1 MSRPTEASDAG
12 PARPGEPAPPS
23 GGGTA
28 VTVAARLDRLPITR
42 THRLITVT
50 IGIGMFFD
58 IYEVF
63 LTSAV
68 SGALT
73 SEFHLTSAVL
83 APVLA
88 STFVGMFIGSIV
100 LGRMADRVGRRR
112 AFMINLAL
120 YSLASLAG
128 AFSPNAVWLMIS
140 RFVAGLGVGAE
151 LPLAD
156 AYLSDMLPAR
166 QRGRYT
172 AWAYTISFIAVP
184 IVGFLARGSVGHLAG
199 IAGWRWIFALGA
211 LGSAIVFLLRTTL
224 PESPRWLEA
233 VGRGPE
239 ADRITSR
246 IEAEALRGGHRLTE
260 PTRRDPE
267 APVRPAR
274 AGVRVLLTPPLR
286 RRTLMMAV
294 FQVFQVFGYY
304 GFGTLVPLILAA
316 KGYALSTS
324 LLFTALTFLGY
335 PVGSLLSLPLVE
347 RFERKYLV
355 VGSVVAMAAFGLAFG
370 FSNSMVPIVIFGFLY
385 TAASNVFANG
395 YHIYQAE
402 IFPTA
407 VRSTAA
413 SGTYAISRLATGAMP
428 FILLPILAAVGAGW
442 VFVIICGALVVVA
455 LDIGL
460 IGPRTTGLSTEDVVV
475 A

>member
-1 MSRPTEASDAG
+1 
-12 PARPGEPAPPS
+12 
-23 GGGTA
+23 
-28 VTVAARLDRLPITR
+28 
-42 THRLITVT
+42 
-50 IGIGMFFD
+50 
-58 IYEVF
+58 
-63 LTSAV
+63 
-68 SGALT
+68 
-73 SEFHLTSAVL
+73 
-83 APVLA
+83 
-88 STFVGMFIGSIV
+88 
-100 LGRMADRVGRRR
+100 
-112 AFMINLAL
+112 
-120 YSLASLAG
+120 
-128 AFSPNAVWLMIS
+128 
-140 RFVAGLGVGAE
+140 
-151 LPLAD
+151 
-156 AYLSDMLPAR
+156 MLPAR

-172 AWAYTISFIAVP
+172 AWAYTISFVAVP
-184 IVGFLARGSVGHLAG
+184 VVGFLARGSVGHLAG

-211 LGSAIVFLLRTTL
+211 LGSAIVFFLRTTL

-246 IEAEALRGGHRLTE
+246 LEAEARQGGHRLAE

-316 KGYALSTS
+316 KGYPLSTS

-335 PVGSLLSLPLVE
+335 PVGSLLSLPVVE
-347 RFERKYLV
+347 RCERKTLV
-355 VGSVVAMAAFGLAFG
+355 VGSVAAMAVFGLAFG

-385 TAASNVFANG
+385 TAASNVFSNG

-428 FILLPILAAVGAGW
+428 FVLLPVLAAAGSAW
-442 VFVIICGALVVVA
+442 VFVVICGALVVVA

-460 IGPRTTGLSTEDVVV
+460 VGPRTTGLSTEDVVV